1 MVYSYLITID
11 QNVYFSDKTC
21 SSTTIFLLI
30 LHGSSFEYIFFP
42 FFSDFIAYQ
51 LDLSLSFDHWIFC
64 HFSSCLHFP
73 SCLLSFSIL
82 SLAVLFCFSDALNTG
97 YREWANMDRT
107 HREWRLQEQ
116 LFTETLFSVTYEI
129 SLVLVT
135 LITVN
140 NG

>member
-51 LDLSLSFDHWIFC
+51 LDFSLSFDH
-64 HFSSCLHFP
+64 
-73 SCLLSFSIL
+73 
-82 SLAVLFCFSDALNTG
+82 
-97 YREWANMDRT
+97 
-107 HREWRLQEQ
+107 
-116 LFTETLFSVTYEI
+116 
-129 SLVLVT
+129 
-135 LITVN
+135 
-140 NG
+140 